1 MIRLLIADDHT
12 LLREGL
18 KQLFSLTEDIIVAGE
33 AANGEETLQV
43 LKGND
48 IDLLL
53 LDITMPGTSGIELIS
68 SIRREYPAL
77 PILVLSMHNEPQIA
91 RRLIKAGAVGYMTKD
106 NALSMVVA
114 AIRKIVAGGR
124 FISPELAERIAFET
138 STHELPLPHERLS
151 NREFHILRLLA
162 QDKNMNEIAE
172 ILSISSKTVSTH
184 KSRLMQKMGINSNSE
199 LLRYALAHKLAV

>member
-43 LKGND
+43 LRGND

-77 PILVLSMHNEPQIA
+77 HILVISMHNEPQIA

>member
-43 LKGND
+43 LRGND